1 MCLVMTLSVAVE
13 HELGAF
19 RLDAR
24 FTCGEG
30 VTALFGQSGAGKT
43 SLVNSIAGLMRPG
56 KGRITLNGE
65 TLFDS
70 ERGIHV
76 PARKRRF
83 GYVFQEGRLFPHLTV
98 RQNLTYSRLFGAMET
113 SAELDHIVDLLGL
126 RDLLE
131 RRPAQLS
138 GGEKQRVAI
147 GRALLARPR
156 MLLLDEP
163 LASLDAHRR
172 NEIMQYIELMRDEV
186 RIPIIYVSHSVEEV
200 VRLAATV
207 VLMSA
212 GTVAA
217 VGEVEE
223 VMGRPDLRVAAGTF
237 EGGAVVD
244 ARVTGQDMQYDLATL
259 AFDGGTLTV
268 TNLDALIGEPVR
280 VRIRARDVSIAL
292 DPPSRVSIQNVLHG
306 KIAAIGPAQAGI
318 VDVTIAVGSVM
329 LRSRITRRAAD
340 QLGLAPGL
348 EVYALIKAVSLD
360 RHGAAAR

>member
-1 MCLVMTLSVAVE
+1 MTLSVAVE
-13 HELGAF
+13 HEQGKF

-24 FTCGEG
+24 FTCEEG

-43 SLVNSIAGLMRPG
+43 TVVNAIAGLMRPTR
-56 KGRITLNGE
+56 GRITLDGE
-65 TLFDS
+65 TLFDADR
-70 ERGIHV
+70 EIHV

-98 RQNLTYSRLFGAMET
+98 QQNLTYSRWFGSGEPGAV
-113 SAELDHIVDLLGL
+113 DVGHIVELLGL
-126 RDLLE
+126 GDLLE
-131 RRPAQLS
+131 RRPARLS

-156 MLLLDEP
+156 ALLLDEP
-163 LASLDAHRR
+163 LASLDAQRR
-172 NEIMQYIELMRDEV
+172 NEVLQYIELMRDEV
-186 RIPIIYVSHSVEEV
+186 RIPIVYVSHSVEEV

-212 GTVAA
+212 GKVMAM
-217 VGEVEE
+217 GGVEE
-223 VMGRPDLRVAAGTF
+223 VMGRPDLRTAAGIF
-237 EGGAVVD
+237 EGGTVID
-244 ARVTGQDMQYDLATL
+244 ARVTGQDMQYELATL
-259 AFDGGTLTV
+259 AFDGGVLTV

-292 DPPSRVSIQNVLHG
+292 EPPRGISIQNVLRG
-306 KIAAIGPAQAGI
+306 KVSAVSAGNNGV
-318 VDVTIAVGSVM
+318 VDVSVVIGSVA

-340 QLGLAPGL
+340 QLGIVPGI

-360 RHGAAAR
+360 RSGGR

>member
-1 MCLVMTLSVAVE
+1 MTLSVAVE
-13 HELGAF
+13 HEQGKF

-24 FTCGEG
+24 FTCEEG

-43 SLVNSIAGLMRPG
+43 TVVNAIAGLMRPTR
-56 KGRITLNGE
+56 GRITLDGE
-65 TLFDS
+65 TLFDADR
-70 ERGIHV
+70 EIHV

-98 RQNLTYSRLFGAMET
+98 RQNLTYSRWFGSGEPGA
-113 SAELDHIVDLLGL
+113 ADVGHIVELLGL
-126 RDLLE
+126 GDLLE
-131 RRPAQLS
+131 RRPARLS

-156 MLLLDEP
+156 VLLLDEP

-186 RIPIIYVSHSVEEV
+186 RIPIVYVSHSAEEV

-212 GTVAA
+212 GKVVAM
-217 VGEVEE
+217 GEVEE
-223 VMGRPDLRVAAGTF
+223 VMGRPDLRVAAGIF
-237 EGGAVVD
+237 EGGTVID
-244 ARVTGQDMQYDLATL
+244 ARVTGQDMQYELATL
-259 AFDGGTLTV
+259 VFDGGVLTV

-292 DPPSRVSIQNVLHG
+292 EPPRGISIQNVLRG
-306 KIAAIGPAQAGI
+306 KVAAISAASNGV
-318 VDVTIAVGSVM
+318 VDVSVAVGSVT
-329 LRSRITRRAAD
+329 LRSRITRRAAE
-340 QLGLAPGL
+340 QLGLVPGL

-360 RHGAAAR
+360 RSGGR

>member
-1 MCLVMTLSVAVE
+1 MTLSVAVE
-13 HELGAF
+13 HDLGAF
-19 RLDAR
+19 SLDAQ
-24 FTCGEG
+24 FACGEG

-43 SLVNSIAGLMRPG
+43 TVVNAIAGLVRPR
-56 KGRITLNGE
+56 KGRIALNGE
-65 TLFDS
+65 TLFDAN
-70 ERGIHV
+70 RDIHV

-98 RQNLTYSRLFGAMET
+98 QQNLTYSRLFGGEDSST
-113 SAELDHIVDLLGL
+113 GLGHIVELLGL
-126 RDLLE
+126 RDLLG

-163 LASLDAHRR
+163 LASLDAPRR
-172 NEIMQYIELMRDEV
+172 NEVMKYIELMRDEV

-207 VLMSA
+207 VLMAA
-212 GTVAA
+212 GKVAA
-217 VGEVEE
+217 VGSVEE
-223 VMGRPDLRVAAGTF
+223 IMGRPDLRAAAGVF
-237 EGGAVVD
+237 EGGTVID
-244 ARVTGQDMQYDLATL
+244 ARVVGQDMQYDLATL

-292 DPPSRVSIQNVLHG
+292 DPLSRVSIQNVLRG
-306 KIAAIGPAQAGI
+306 KIAAIGAVRDGI
-318 VDVTIAVGSVM
+318 VDVSIAVGTST
-329 LRSRITRRAAD
+329 LRSRITQRAAA
-340 QLGLAPGL
+340 QLALAPGL
-348 EVYALIKAVSLD
+348 EVYAMIKAVSLD
-360 RHGAAAR
+360 RH

>member
-1 MCLVMTLSVAVE
+1 MTLSVAVE
-13 HELGAF
+13 QELGAF
-19 RLDAR
+19 CLDAQ
-24 FTCGEG
+24 FACGEG

-43 SLVNSIAGLMRPG
+43 TVVNAIAGLVRPR

-65 TLFDS
+65 TLFDAG
-70 ERGIHV
+70 RGIHV
-76 PARKRRF
+76 PARRRRF

-98 RQNLTYSRLFGAMET
+98 RQNLTYSRLFGAGEVP
-113 SAELDHIVDLLGL
+113 AGLDHIVELLGL
-126 RDLLE
+126 RELLG

-163 LASLDAHRR
+163 LASLDAPRR
-172 NEIMQYIELMRDEV
+172 NEVMQYIELMRDEV

-212 GTVAA
+212 GKVIA
-217 VGEVEE
+217 VGGVEE
-223 VMGRPDLRVAAGTF
+223 VMGRPDLRAAAGTF

-244 ARVTGQDMQYDLATL
+244 ARVVGQDMQYDLAIL

-292 DPPSRVSIQNVLHG
+292 DPPSRISIQNVLPG
-306 KIAAIGPAQAGI
+306 KIAGISFGHGGI
-318 VDVTIAVGSVM
+318 VDVSISVGAIT
-329 LRSRITRRAAD
+329 LRSRITRRAVQ
-340 QLGLAPGL
+340 QLALAPGL
-348 EVYALIKAVSLD
+348 EVYALVKGVSLD
-360 RHGAAAR
+360 RHGASAR